1 MTATIHVKSQQKKIP
16 FTPFMRSYIRASIT
30 DTLIHEGIEDD
41 SVVNV
46 TLVDDETIKE
56 MNAEFRNKDS
66 ATDVLSFPLLD
77 GEYTDD
83 DLVDG
88 YLMLGDVVISME
100 TADRQA
106 KEYGHSINEELAF
119 LCVHSTLHLLGYD
132 HELSEEDEDE
142 MFAVQDE
149 IMKKFRGRK

>member
-16 FTPFMRSYIRASIT
+16 FTPFMRSYIRAAIT